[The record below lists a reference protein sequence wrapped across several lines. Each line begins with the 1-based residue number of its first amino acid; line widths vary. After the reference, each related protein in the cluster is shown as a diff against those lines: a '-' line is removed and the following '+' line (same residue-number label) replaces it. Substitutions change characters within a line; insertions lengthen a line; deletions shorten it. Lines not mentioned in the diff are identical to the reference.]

1 MKKKYEK
8 PMMVSEEFAIGN
20 HIAHG
25 GCNHK
30 PGEGSDIKAKVICK
44 HINKNKIYIHTHT
57 YDIIGDTIKDHGD
70 YDRLLGGLHTC
81 GDGGEHTISAIYHE
95 NKIGDHNGEKCNP
108 FSS

>member
-30 PGEGSDIKAKVICK
+30 PGTGPDIKATVICK
-44 HINKNKIYIHTHT
+44 HKTYIHTHT
-57 YDIIGDTIKDHGD
+57 YNIIGRTIKNHED
-70 YDRLLGGLHTC
+70 YDKLLDGEHTC
-81 GDGGEHTISAIYHE
+81 GDGGKHTISAIYHD
-95 NKIGDHNGEKCNP
+95 NNGQKNPHKHQACNP